1 MQQESNKILFLGLL
15 FLGLTA
21 AFTASA
27 QAICPICVIAIGAGL
42 GLSRWL
48 KIDDL
53 VSSVWIGAFLWT
65 LVVWTLHWMRKK
77 NWGFKF
83 DGIVTFLF
91 YYLLTFI
98 GLYYMKFVG
107 IFGNA
112 VFGIDKVI
120 LGTIAG
126 TIVLWASLVFHNF
139 LKTKNNNKS
148 FFPYQRVA
156 VPVLAL
162 ILTSL
167 IFYALLTWRII

>member
-1 MQQESNKILFLGLL
+1 MQQESNRILFLGLL
-15 FLGLTA
+15 FLGLA
-21 AFTASA
+21 GAFTASA
-27 QAICPICVIAIGAGL
+27 QAICPICVVAIGAGL
-42 GLSRWL
+42 GFSRWL

-98 GLYYMKFVG
+98 PLYFMGIVGHPLNKF
-107 IFGNA
+107 
-112 VFGIDKVI
+112 FGIDKI
-120 LGTIAG
+120 IFGTIMG
-126 TIVLWASLVFHNF
+126 TIVLWASLVLHNY
-139 LKTKNNNKS
+139 LKIKNNNKS
-148 FFPYQRVA
+148 YFPYQRVA

-167 IFYALLTWRII
+167 ILWRIII